1 MPRGGKRDGAG
12 RRAGTP
18 SKSKAKMIEAVKAT
32 GITPLDFLLQ
42 ELRDTNLPQDTRHAA
57 AVAAAPYLHSKM
69 PTAIVTPPPPSG
81 PVTEDDETL
90 LDQYLNGVHAEAD
103 ES

>member
-1 MPRGGKRDGAG
+1 MKGKKTGGR
-12 RRAGTP
+12 
-18 SKSKAKMIEAVKAT
+18 SKGVPNNRTAQIRQQVSAS

-42 ELRDTNLPQDTRHAA
+42 ELRDVNLPQDTRHAA

-81 PVTEDDETL
+81 PIAEEDESL
-90 LDQYLNGVHAEAD
+90 LDRYLNGVHVEAD
-103 ES
+103 ED